1 MGVHQDISR
10 RGDIQGITMLAVSA
24 TDCSPSGRSKHPA
37 KTRFA
42 LSGME
47 FSHDSGHEVAPM
59 EGVGLSGIT
68 RTSGACLQK
77 GINNDTLKE
86 KSMRKWQALAF
97 QSSCVWLR
105 LSSDACSPCCFILFF
120 DLLLGPLT
128 RSAASSVHGGHS
140 FGKVWAIG
148 DAPKSRVQW

>member
-1 MGVHQDISR
+1 MTGTLKDGCASGYFKK
-10 RGDIQGITMLAVSA
+10 RGHPGHYYA
-24 TDCSPSGRSKHPA
+24 RSFCNRLQPIGKKHPA

-77 GINNDTLKE
+77 GIKNDTLKE
-86 KSMRKWQALAF
+86 KSMGKWQALAM
-97 QSSCVWLR
+97 VKI
-105 LSSDACSPCCFILFF
+105 AT
-120 DLLLGPLT
+120 T
-128 RSAASSVHGGHS
+128 RVVKKQRS
-140 FGKVWAIG
+140 
-148 DAPKSRVQW
+148 